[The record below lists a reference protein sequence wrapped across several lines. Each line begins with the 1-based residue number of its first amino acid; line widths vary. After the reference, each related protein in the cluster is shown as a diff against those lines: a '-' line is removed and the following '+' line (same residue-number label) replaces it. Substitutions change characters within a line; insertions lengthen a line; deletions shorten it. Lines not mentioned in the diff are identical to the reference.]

1 MGQSFAASVNHQNSG
16 KLPMSP
22 SFDNNMMGQSAA
34 SVTYQN
40 FRKLPMSLDFDNMM
54 RKFATSVDR
63 QNFGTLPMSPDFDN
77 NMMRQYATNVKD
89 QNSRKLPTSPN
100 FDNSLME
107 QFVASVNYQN
117 FKKLPMSSGFDN
129 MMGQSATSVN
139 YQNSTKLL
147 MTLGF
152 NNNLIGQS
160 STASVL
166 ASNFFEEEHSKIPA
180 KDLNSNMRL
189 LDVDNFTLS
198 KASLSCARSAVAI
211 RPLHEA
217 QHQSSHWNRAPH
229 RNEAPTGS
237 NCSLHE
243 PTFTLEI
250 NSQLQIPERVA
261 PQQTTRDNSHGVA
274 FGGTSSGIAFRGTS
288 SMDSS
293 LFAVPKFLVPRAES
307 RDVGLYRILLLCA
320 LLEKNTA
327 QQPRC

>member
-1 MGQSFAASVNHQNSG
+1 
-16 KLPMSP
+16 MSP
-22 SFDNNMMGQSAA
+22 N
-34 SVTYQN
+34 
-40 FRKLPMSLDFDNMM
+40 
-54 RKFATSVDR
+54 
-63 QNFGTLPMSPDFDN
+63 FDN
-77 NMMRQYATNVKD
+77 NMMRQYATNVND
-89 QNSRKLPTSPN
+89 QNSGKLPMSAD

-107 QFVASVNYQN
+107 QFAASVNYQN

-147 MTLGF
+147 MTLSF

-160 STASVL
+160 STASQEVHQP
-166 ASNFFEEEHSKIPA
+166 SNWS
-180 KDLNSNMRL
+180 
-189 LDVDNFTLS
+189 
-198 KASLSCARSAVAI
+198 RSAVAI

-217 QHQSSHWNRAPH
+217 QHQSSHWSRAPH

-327 QQPRC
+327 QQPRR